1 MASTTVQLL
10 NPYVTKQSFGKAVA
24 RSKKNAVVAGL
35 ASYVGLNLE
44 GKMTCSVRS
53 IQGLSNN
60 TKEAVKDFYYQPDI
74 SHIMPGINDIIT
86 I

>member
-44 GKMTCSVRS
+44 GKMTCSVR
-53 IQGLSNN
+53 
-60 TKEAVKDFYYQPDI
+60 
-74 SHIMPGINDIIT
+74 
-86 I
+86 